1 MRIERDAQGDFV
13 LEPALLMRGLS
24 ISEAELQRRMRAG
37 EITSVV
43 EDGEGEDRGRRRLS
57 VRCGDTVW
65 RAVLDGANTILSE
78 ETFDLRFRRWRA
90 PKPHAS

>member
-1 MRIERDAQGDFV
+1 MRIERDGRGDFV
-13 LEPALLMRGLS
+13 IEPALLMRGLS

-43 EDGEGEDRGRRRLS
+43 EDGEGEDRSRRRLS

-65 RAVLDGANTILSE
+65 RAVLDGQNAILSE

-90 PKPHAS
+90 PR